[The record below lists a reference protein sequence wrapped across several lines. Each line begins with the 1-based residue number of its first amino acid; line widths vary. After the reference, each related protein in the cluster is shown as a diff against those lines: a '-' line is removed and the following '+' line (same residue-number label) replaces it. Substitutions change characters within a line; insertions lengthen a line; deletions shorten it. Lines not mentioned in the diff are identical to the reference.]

1 MEVLAKI
8 KFYAYYLIEKGI
20 QGIVN
25 SWDECKSITSGHKGS
40 RYKSFPTYEE
50 ANKWLISGAHY
61 EPNPHLKEK
70 REKKALTNKIALE
83 NLKEGIYFDS
93 GTGRGI
99 GVEARV
105 TDKNGNPYLPKYFP
119 KLINEFHNI
128 PLGKEVTNN
137 YGELIALY
145 CALKIAFQENIF
157 NIYGDSNLV
166 IYYWSQGR
174 ANFSNLNE
182 KTVKYI
188 HVVSELSKEFKKIGG
203 TINFISGD
211 INPADLGFHK
221 S

>member
-1 MEVLAKI
+1 MAKV
-8 KFYAYYLIEKGI
+8 KFYAYYLTEKGI
-20 QGIVN
+20 RGIVN

-40 RYKSFPTYEE
+40 RYKSFLSYEE
-50 ANKWLISGAHY
+50 ANNWLLSGANY
-61 EPNPHLKEK
+61 ETNHELREK
-70 REKKALTNKIALE
+70 RQKKAETNRVALE
-83 NLKEGIYFDS
+83 NLQDGIYFDS

-105 TDKNGNPYLPKYFP
+105 TDRDGNSYLPKYFP
-119 KLINEFHNI
+119 KLVNEFNNI

-145 CALKIAFQENIF
+145 CALKIAVEENIF

-174 ANFSNLNE
+174 ANFQNLNE

-188 HVVSELSKEFKKIGG
+188 HIVSELSKEFKKMGG
-203 TINFISGD
+203 TIQFISGD

-221 S
+221 I